1 MKRCYAISILLV
13 VGLLALAACTEPVA
27 TPTPTPTPTP
37 TNIVSSCRADFFA
50 DPTVCDGP
58 TEVQFT
64 DQSTGPIDGWLWDFG
79 DGGNSTEQNPKH
91 YYNRDGSYS
100 VTLTVTGPPG
110 CEDTLTQENYIA
122 VSGCP
127 T

>member
-1 MKRCYAISILLV
+1 MKRNYTISTLLV
-13 VGLLALAACTEPVA
+13 VGLLAFSACTESVA
-27 TPTPTPTPTP
+27 TPTPTPTPTNGVP
-37 TNIVSSCRADFFA
+37 SCRADFFA
-50 DPTVCDGP
+50 EPTKCEGP

-64 DQSTGPIDGWLWDFG
+64 DRSTGPIDSWLWDFG
-79 DGGNSTEQNPKH
+79 DGGNSTEQDPEH

-100 VTLTVTGPPG
+100 VTLIVTGPG
-110 CEDTLTQENYIA
+110 CEDRLTKDKYIE